1 MVLFPFGIS
10 FISWVHTRLVLYFY
24 DGFGQLI
31 YVINWL
37 ECTVARYE
45 SAIAVCSHLPLENG
59 CKERSK
65 FWNKSS
71 MLQMIINDPCI

>member
-10 FISWVHTRLVLYFY
+10 FISWVQTRLVLYFY

-45 SAIAVCSHLPLENG
+45 SAVVFGLLSFAFREWL
-59 CKERSK
+59 
-65 FWNKSS
+65 
-71 MLQMIINDPCI
+71 